1 MPNPSPASSHVDE
14 AFALAQLLS
23 ADRRDALRLLERA
36 IDEAGPGRGARF
48 PLLRA
53 VIQGAGL
60 FPTGTEE
67 PAPPDL
73 PGEPPAQ
80 EDPADRGP
88 TAEPALPTGN
98 TPASLAEVLAGRDV
112 LRRLVPPAVA
122 RLGPTDRALA
132 WLDASGLS
140 NAADLGA
147 VLGLSAPES
156 LAWLVG
162 SRTRLAAAL
171 FDGATASERPL
182 VRAALRVS
190 EPGDLVRQ
198 ALGPL
203 LEPAPASLR
212 DRATPPPAPAGDR
225 PRPRRRLAGLVRVA
239 AFVVVAAAV
248 GLSIRSFRPD
258 PAAHPDVVTSDLV
271 ELAVD
276 AAEDLRP
283 AFRSAGAEQAE
294 VFILDRIGW
303 RLVVP
308 SIRGGRL
315 EGVGVHL
322 FDSATETPA
331 LVYDGSERVVVFVF
345 TYAFLDRVS
354 PTLAIDRAI
363 LDQVAEEGR
372 FAVVDAGRRR
382 ALVFRNRDDV
392 YVAVTKGDPV
402 ALRDAVSFPD

>member
-1 MPNPSPASSHVDE
+1 MPNPSPASAHVDE

-23 ADRRDALRLLERA
+23 ADRRDAVRLLERA
-36 IDEAGPGRGARF
+36 IEDAGPGRGARF

-53 VIQGAGL
+53 VIHGTGL
-60 FPTGTEE
+60 FSTGSE
-67 PAPPDL
+67 APGPPHLPDAA
-73 PGEPPAQ
+73 PD
-80 EDPADRGP
+80 DPADPGP
-88 TAEPALPTGN
+88 ADEPALPTGAMP
-98 TPASLAEVLAGRDV
+98 TSLAEVLAGRDV

-122 RLGPTDRALA
+122 RLGPADRALA

-171 FDGATASERPL
+171 VDGASESDRPL
-182 VRAALRVS
+182 VRTALLVS

-203 LEPAPASLR
+203 FEPAPTSLR
-212 DRATPPPAPAGDR
+212 DRATPPPTPVGDR
-225 PRPRRRLAGLVRVA
+225 PRTRRRLAGFVRVA

-271 ELAVD
+271 DLAVN

-363 LDQVAEEGR
+363 LDQVAEQGR
-372 FAVVDAGRRR
+372 FAVVDAGKRR